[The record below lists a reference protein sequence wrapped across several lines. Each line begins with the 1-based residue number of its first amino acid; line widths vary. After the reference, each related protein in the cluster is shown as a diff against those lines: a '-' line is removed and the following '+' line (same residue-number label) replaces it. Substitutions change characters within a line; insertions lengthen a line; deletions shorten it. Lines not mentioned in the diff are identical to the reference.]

1 MPCSAERKPITENI
15 SLLMRIPL
23 GVTAYDGNECNVPY
37 RIPKRLSRHTGFRD
51 KVSHGLGRGPSCPP
65 CAVSE
70 GHHHQCFQLLINV
83 STWPRA
89 CSIEAEYK
97 DRSMKPTA
105 NQCDADLNRLHEELE
120 AVERDRVSTEE
131 VLRDSSVDRNP
142 AVRLLRDW
150 RRHYRG
156 SVLCQQ

>member
-1 MPCSAERKPITENI
+1 
-15 SLLMRIPL
+15 
-23 GVTAYDGNECNVPY
+23 
-37 RIPKRLSRHTGFRD
+37 
-51 KVSHGLGRGPSCPP
+51 
-65 CAVSE
+65 
-70 GHHHQCFQLLINV
+70 
-83 STWPRA
+83 
-89 CSIEAEYK
+89 
-97 DRSMKPTA
+97 MKPTA